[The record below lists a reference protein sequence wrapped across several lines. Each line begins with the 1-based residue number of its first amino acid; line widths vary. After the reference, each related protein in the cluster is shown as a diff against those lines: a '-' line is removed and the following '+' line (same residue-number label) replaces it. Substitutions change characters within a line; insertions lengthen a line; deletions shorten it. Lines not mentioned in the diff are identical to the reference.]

1 MGALVIFLI
10 ALLIGSSHLD
20 VGEGQTTFN
29 IVNFGA
35 VGDGKTDDS
44 GILGNVVAPE
54 ANAWK
59 GSTECW
65 LCFREVNGLFLYG
78 SGQINGNGASWW
90 TQGKGTK
97 RPTALHLH
105 ACNNL
110 KLDGLT
116 HLNSQMN
123 HIGVYHSNGVSI
135 SNLHIYAPG
144 DSPNTDAIDISG
156 STQVFISNCF
166 IGTGDDCIA
175 IKGGSSNIN
184 ITKITCGPGHGISIG
199 SLGEDGANEKVE
211 KVYVRDVVF
220 NASKNGARI
229 KTAPGGSGYA
239 RTISFEEITLINTRY
254 PIEIDQH
261 YCNGKAH
268 TCSDKGQA
276 VAISD
281 VTYKGIH
288 GTSSDE
294 QAIYLDCSS
303 NSEGCTRITI
313 ENVNITL
320 STLSANA
327 KTLQVICNNAHGKA
341 INTQP
346 VVSCLLPGFKR
357 PFI

>member
-1 MGALVIFLI
+1 MEALVIFLI

-20 VGEGQTTFN
+20 VGEGQSNNFD

-54 ANAWK
+54 ATAWK

-90 TQGKGTK
+90 AQGKGTK
-97 RPTALHLH
+97 RPTALHFH
-105 ACNNL
+105 DCNNL

-116 HLNSQMN
+116 HLNSQNN
-123 HIGVYHSNGVSI
+123 HIGVHHSNGVSI

-144 DSPNTDAIDISG
+144 DSPNTDGIDISG
-156 STQVFISNCF
+156 STQVFVSNCF

-199 SLGEDGANEKVE
+199 SLGEGGKKENVE
-211 KVYVRDVVF
+211 QVYVRDVIF
-220 NASKNGARI
+220 NATKNGARI

-268 TCSDKGQA
+268 TCSDKG
-276 VAISD
+276 
-281 VTYKGIH
+281 
-288 GTSSDE
+288 
-294 QAIYLDCSS
+294 
-303 NSEGCTRITI
+303 NSWNFFR
-313 ENVNITL
+313 
-320 STLSANA
+320 
-327 KTLQVICNNAHGKA
+327 
-341 INTQP
+341 
-346 VVSCLLPGFKR
+346 
-357 PFI
+357 